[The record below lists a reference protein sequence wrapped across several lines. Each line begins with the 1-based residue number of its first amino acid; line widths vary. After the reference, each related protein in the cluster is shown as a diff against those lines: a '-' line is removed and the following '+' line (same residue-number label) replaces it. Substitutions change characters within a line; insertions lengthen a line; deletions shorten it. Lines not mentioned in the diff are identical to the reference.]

1 MATLSLLRPPG
12 VPGTPGTPSE
22 PGPDAL
28 DASVLED
35 LDLGE
40 TARLLAGGDERRVR
54 FVTRVLSELVSD
66 PAVIAY
72 RQDALDDILADEVL
86 HARLEHVAHV
96 LDELL
101 HERGGRQRGAWSV
114 TQIARRV
121 AELEHYV
128 QAAAELRTALEA
140 GQVRAASLKAL
151 HAYVLEL
158 TQTAEFQ
165 SLQTELPVLR
175 SQLDRVGSITIGVN
189 LSHDFS
195 PESAVVLAL
204 DQGKVEGRASLIGR
218 LFGRGGVQGVSAL
231 HEVDMQNAG
240 NALYRDLLK
249 LLEAVVEPVQDAI
262 GRYTRFNAFVLTDLE
277 PELHFLLQAAALV
290 RRLEEA
296 GLPMCRP
303 QIAPAEARLTRLD
316 EGYNVALALKL
327 AESGGRVITNTMTFG
342 GPALKPG
349 AIPAFEPSNE
359 ERAIG
364 SGTVPAGGSYAGD
377 EEAIPTAGEESEAPR
392 VWVLTG
398 PNRGGKTTFTRAVG
412 QAQILFQAGLWAP
425 ARSAQISPAD
435 CIYTHF
441 AARETTEVGMGRLD
455 EEASRLAQIFHIA
468 TRHSLIL
475 LNEVLAGTS
484 TVEALGLATDAVR
497 GLRLLGARAIY
508 TTHLHELAAR
518 TPEINATTPGD
529 ALAGSLVAV
538 VEAPEGDVSENQP
551 ALSGSALNATESAA
565 RGNEATVVGPKHRR
579 TFHIIPSPP
588 RYVSYASEIAEQHGI
603 SYSQLVDLFKAR
615 NLPAASGIID
625 DARG

>member
-1 MATLSLLRPPG
+1 LSTLSLLWPPG
-12 VPGTPGTPSE
+12 KPSE
-22 PGPDAL
+22 PGPATL
-28 DASVLED
+28 DESVLED

-40 TARLLAGGDERRVR
+40 TARVLAGKDERRVR
-54 FVTRVLSELVSD
+54 FVARVLSELVSD
-66 PAVIAY
+66 PLVIAY
-72 RQDALDDILADEVL
+72 RQDALDDILADETL
-86 HARLEHVAHV
+86 RAGLEHVARL

-121 AELEHYV
+121 SELEHYV
-128 QAAAELRTALEA
+128 QAATELRTSLEVA
-140 GQVRAASLKAL
+140 ELRAASLIAL
-151 HAYVLEL
+151 RGYVLEL

-165 SLQTELPVLR
+165 SLQAELPALR
-175 SQLDRVGSITIGVN
+175 GQLDRVGSITIGVN
-189 LSHDFS
+189 LSHDFT
-195 PESAVVLAL
+195 PESAVVLSL

-231 HEVDMQNAG
+231 HEVDIQNAG

-249 LLEAVVEPVQDAI
+249 LLEAVVEPVQDVI
-262 GRYTRFNAFVLTDLE
+262 GRYTRFNAFLLTDLE
-277 PELHFLLQAAALV
+277 PELHLLLQAATLV
-290 RRLEEA
+290 RRLEEV

-303 QIAPAEARLTRLD
+303 QIAPAEARLVRLE

-342 GPALKPG
+342 GPGL
-349 AIPAFEPSNE
+349 EPSTS
-359 ERAIG
+359 RAVKSADNPESEQG
-364 SGTVPAGGSYAGD
+364 QS
-377 EEAIPTAGEESEAPR
+377 SEAPR

-412 QAQILFQAGLWAP
+412 QTQVLFQAGLWVP
-425 ARSAQISPAD
+425 ARSAQLSPAD
-435 CIYTHF
+435 RIYTHF
-441 AARETTEVGMGRLD
+441 AARETTDVGMGRLD
-455 EEASRLAQIFHIA
+455 EEASRLAQIFHTA
-468 TRHSLIL
+468 TRRSVIL

-518 TPEINATTPGD
+518 APEINATTPGD

-538 VEAPEGDVSENQP
+538 VEAPEDEGSGDQP
-551 ALSGSALNATESAA
+551 TGGSGHLPEASLAVAA
-565 RGNEATVVGPKHRR
+565 GGEASVVGPRHRR

-603 SYSQLVDLFKAR
+603 SYSQLVDLFR
-615 NLPAASGIID
+615 SRELPTASGIIGEVMGVR
-625 DARG
+625 DASSETRD